1 MTKAEIYTLVSCV
14 QTDAWAMAGLILIS
28 FEHYI
33 TGIAFVL
40 LAYGYHRER
49 NK

>member
-1 MTKAEIYTLVSCV
+1 MTKVEIIKLVTCL
-14 QTDAWAMAGLILIS
+14 QTDAWAMAGFALIS

-40 LAYGYHRER
+40 LALGYHIGRD
-49 NK
+49 K